1 MGAAVRSVY
10 GNYATFKGRAARSEF
25 WWFYLFYVVFAI
37 VLTVVDGLLGWQYGS
52 STFDVTMNG
61 ELTQYTFGGA
71 GILTSIFGLVSLL
84 PMLAVMARRLHDAG
98 HSGLWIIW
106 GYLLAFVCLIGF
118 IILVVFWCQ
127 KSQPGETKY
136 GPQPA

>member
-1 MGAAVRSVY
+1 MVA
-10 GNYATFKGRAARSEF
+10 
-25 WWFYLFYVVFAI
+25 L
-37 VLTVVDGLLGWQYGS
+37 VLSVVDSLLGWQYGS
-52 STFDVTMNG
+52 STFNVTMNG
-61 ELTQYTFGGA
+61 ELTQYPFGGA
-71 GILTSIFGLVSLL
+71 GILTTVFGLASLL

-127 KSQPGETKY
+127 KSEPGETKF